1 MEQMLTVR
9 QAAVLAACHEE
20 TVRRAYLGGFLKV
33 VRVRRSIRIFSSELQ
48 KWLQAGGKTKA
59 A

>member
-1 MEQMLTVR
+1 MLTVK

-20 TVRRAYLGGFLKV
+20 TVRRAYLAGFLKV
-33 VRVRRSIRIFSSELQ
+33 VRVGRSIRVFSSELQ
-48 KWLQAGGKTKA
+48 KWLQAGGQTRA